1 MKKSVGSKLIV
12 TFLVLTTIS
21 LLSISFVSA
30 SFLYDAGNLIN
41 KFFEGKITGNAVSG
55 TTSASFNSF
64 NSPWDQYNA
73 RNNQYDS
80 DPCRQPPKLISSVTP
95 GDTVTVS
102 GVSGTLC
109 GRLYPRS
116 PMGSCIN
123 NINSGCTVTIGL
135 TSADFDNTAKVGFYN
150 NNQKL
155 IKEYSLRDLQKGV
168 KVPAGAT
175 LLYAFQ
181 KEPCEINSAC
191 YFDNNGAYSV
201 SFKYTI
207 TPSCTPTTCSNLGK
221 ICGSWSDGCNGTL
234 DCGGCDFGLA
244 CSNGNCV
251 TINNFDLS
259 LNKVYTW
266 SSYDSRSTD
275 PYLLGLNLCVYG
287 DKSITDL
294 NLGLTG
300 IPFSYK
306 IMDQNN
312 NIVAQLNTSVS
323 GDVLSI
329 KNGQCSSF
337 ATSIQSQ
344 HHSLFDNAKEIS
356 FYLDYNNVIKE
367 INELNNNKELSLTKS
382 IFCTDSDGGL
392 NYYIKGSIYTNA
404 NQWISPSGDSCGINV
419 QAGQYNNAASCSGD
433 NCYIHEYSCEG
444 QNPVNNAPVKC
455 PNGCNDGACVNSTLT
470 PYCKYLYW
478 FDDNSRVCGYKQ
490 FCDLFMYKGLETFE
504 TKEACEAKLN
514 PPINNTCTD
523 SDGGV
528 SYYVKGSVFT
538 PNELSKSKN
547 DTCYIQDLEYPGRNY
562 IGVSSCT
569 GDNCYVDEWSCDSQ
583 TASSTSDLFKCPN
596 GCKDGACIRSFCG
609 NGICEDGEANIQPTC
624 NQGQVCTQNI
634 IVGTCPQDC
643 QNNFCTDSDN
653 GKNKYVSGT
662 TCFEGNCKTD
672 TCNKSSFGESYVIE
686 NYCYNKNNPS
696 DMYMYCA
703 NDCINNSCIRTTLV
717 QNGVC
722 QNLTELVANPSDIVI
737 NNKNYS
743 ASNWNYN
750 YSGSWWINNIEER
763 YNEYSASWNSPSDNS
778 NNEYSNINVELTIFD
793 NATVNLSN
801 LVKERTSYQVCQI
814 DSYWDATNK
823 ENIIYVCN
831 WDILRNKQDL
841 NNYEYKS
848 RQVFWVNNNVM
859 VKLYVS
865 SGRSLTNDEIEKI
878 TKKRANEFLNDLRDN
893 TGEYIDSDNFEIT
906 YLARSFIDESL
917 RKCSSQ
923 LVRPTQ
929 EGTNET
935 CSPSWTCKLEPSVCP
950 EYGYQ
955 KKICVD
961 NGCNNAKREEQIDC
975 SPGICSGCYVPRWYS
990 GGYGNN
996 DLDNICIPYGT
1007 RLELSD
1013 GEKGKISQAE
1023 ASREIKEINF
1033 TILPE
1038 NTAELVLLQMPNEI
1052 DHITANGMEY
1062 KDIGDRMVVYPRN
1075 QYKVEIYFT
1084 DSRKPES
1091 AKIKVNNIKY
1101 SQNPEESYIE
1111 IEFLDT
1117 YNAYCNYDGNINQ
1130 QKTVDYNGDWAKCQN
1145 NYECESNLCSSG
1157 ECVEVQKMLKEAS
1170 SFKVLGVKILCKL
1183 GHLFSVENY
1192 NSCISDRLGPQYI
1205 NASNSE

>member
-1 MKKSVGSKLIV
+1 MKKGVGSKLAI
-12 TFLVLTTIS
+12 TFLVLATIS
-21 LLSISFVSA
+21 LLSMSFVSA
-30 SFLYDAGNLIN
+30 SFLGDAGNFIN
-41 KFFEGKITGNAVSG
+41 KFFEGKITGNAVSS

-95 GDTVTVS
+95 GDTITVS

-123 NINSGCTVTIGL
+123 NINSGCTVPISL
-135 TSADFDNTAKVGFYN
+135 TSADFDNTAKVGFYG
-150 NNQKL
+150 NNQNL
-155 IKEYSLRDLQKGV
+155 IKEYALRDLQKGV

-181 KEPCEINSAC
+181 KESCTINSAC

-201 SFKYTI
+201 SFKYAI
-207 TPSCTPTTCSNLGK
+207 TPSCTPKTCSSLGK
-221 ICGSWSDGCNGTL
+221 ICGTWSDGCSGTL
-234 DCGGCDFGLA
+234 DCGGCDFGLT
-244 CSNGNCV
+244 CSDGNCV
-251 TINNFDLS
+251 SETKSSCVITNIS
-259 LNKVYTW
+259 SQQVPGYVYSNIYITA
-266 SSYDSRSTD
+266 S
-275 PYLLGLNLCVYG
+275 NLPS
-287 DKSITDL
+287 D
-294 NLGLTG
+294 N
-300 IPFSYK
+300 SYK
-306 IMDQNN
+306 ITGAGSYDYVVFNVLTRNSDGSAVLIGSQTFNSVATSYVLDRKS
-312 NIVAQLNTSVS
+312 NIVLTNLA
-323 GDVLSI
+323 
-329 KNGQCSSF
+329 
-337 ATSIQSQ
+337 
-344 HHSLFDNAKEIS
+344 
-356 FYLDYNNVIKE
+356 NNVICSQPSC
-367 INELNNNKELSLTKS
+367 I
-382 IFCTDSDGGL
+382 DSDSGK
-392 NYYIKGSIYTNA
+392 NYEIKGTVNSKLNGIYTEYCYNTETW
-404 NQWISPSGDSCGINV
+404 NLKEYYCDSSGYAQD
-419 QAGQYNNAASCSGD
+419 D
-433 NCYIHEYSCEG
+433 NHY
-444 QNPVNNAPVKC
+444 C
-455 PNGCNDGACVNSTLT
+455 PNGCSDGACMPAPVIE
-470 PYCKYLYW
+470 CKYMYW
-478 FDDNSRVCGYKQ
+478 FDLNSNSKECGYKQ
-490 FCDLFMYKGLETFE
+490 FCGAYMYPELQVFT
-504 TKEACEAKLN
+504 TKEECEAKLN
-514 PPINNTCTD
+514 PPVNSCTD
-523 SDGGV
+523 SDGGMD
-528 SYYVKGSVFT
+528 YYVQGSVFT

-653 GKNKYVSGT
+653 GKDKYVFGT
-662 TCFEGNCKTD
+662 TCLGESCKSD

-686 NYCYNKNNPS
+686 NYCYNENNPS

-703 NDCINNSCIRTTLV
+703 NGCINNSCIKTIPV
-717 QNGVC
+717 QNEIC

-750 YSGSWWINNIEER
+750 YSGNWWINNIEER
-763 YNEYSASWNSPSDNS
+763 YSEYSASWSSSSDNN

-814 DSYWDATNK
+814 DSYWDVTDK

-859 VKLYVS
+859 VKLDIS
-865 SGRSLTNDEIEKI
+865 SGRSLTDEEIAKI
-878 TKKRANEFLNDLRDN
+878 AKKRVNEFLNDLRDN
-893 TGEYIDSDNFEIT
+893 TGEYINSDNFEIT
-906 YLARSFIDESL
+906 YLAKSFIDESL
-917 RKCSSQ
+917 RKCSSH
-923 LVRPTQ
+923 LVKPTQ
-929 EGTNET
+929 KGTNET

-961 NGCNNAKREEQIDC
+961 NGCNNEKREEQIAC

-990 GGYGNN
+990 GGYGN
-996 DLDNICIPYGT
+996 DELDNICIPYGT
-1007 RLELSD
+1007 RLELSN

-1023 ASREIKEINF
+1023 ANREIQEINF

-1038 NTAELVLLQMPNEI
+1038 NTAELILLKMPNEI
-1052 DHITANGMEY
+1052 DHITANGVEY

-1075 QYKVEIYFT
+1075 QYKVDIYFT

-1091 AKIKVNNIKY
+1091 AKIRVNDIKY
-1101 SQNPEESYIE
+1101 SQNPEESYLE
-1111 IEFLDT
+1111 LEFIDT
-1117 YNAYCNYDGNINQ
+1117 YNAYCNYNGNLYQ
-1130 QKTVDYNGDWAKCQN
+1130 QKTVDHNGDWAKCQN

-1157 ECVEVQKMLKEAS
+1157 ECVEVQKMLSDAS

-1183 GHLFSVENY
+1183 GHLFSIENY
-1192 NSCISDRLGPQYI
+1192 NNCISDRLGSQYV
-1205 NASNSE
+1205 NASNSD